1 MKPANSTQL
10 VLLPCHSLRCAKD
23 GVYYPASPRLLA
35 TYCQPQ
41 LPASHPSLLLTSP
54 AGGGPL
60 NRWVIKSCEPGLH
73 DQSAMNWLFEGA
85 WHRLPRGYNV
95 QPTLWDMLQCS
106 GMRNGTAEVGVLH
119 YAGPAKPWWKNPM
132 QVPAPMVPLS
142 KSSVKAWRH
151 QCPETPITDRGAK
164 GVTRGGRRPKKS
176 CESWGPVWNKAL
188 WG

>member
-1 MKPANSTQL
+1 M
-10 VLLPCHSLRCAKD
+10 LRCE
-23 GVYYPASPRLLA
+23 REQR
-35 TYCQPQ
+35 T
-41 LPASHPSLLLTSP
+41 
-54 AGGGPL
+54 
-60 NRWVIKSCEPGLH
+60 
-73 DQSAMNWLFEGA
+73 QSAHARAPSSFHRHFALCLLGSVTLACHGTLTAPVSGA
-85 WHRLPRGYNV
+85 KMPDSKPPL
-95 QPTLWDMLQCS
+95 MISCA

-132 QVPAPMVPLS
+132 QVRDSLTHLSQSCNPVGSKTCSTALMPVPLWLSSVANAYSPREQVPAPMVPLS